1 MEDPIEVLK
10 EEHEIIKKS
19 LSILEIST
27 RNISV
32 LSTSE
37 IEKLLMFFDEF
48 VDKCH
53 HAKEEQSLFP
63 LIEIKGIPKEGGPIG
78 VMLLEH
84 DKGRELRRAM
94 LNTLKDL
101 EKNFDT
107 FRDYARDFIS
117 LLNEHI
123 YKENNILFPMADMIL
138 NENDKEQLIN
148 DFETIEK
155 RLGNIHEKYVNFI
168 NMMSNRVLKNN
179 F

>member
-1 MEDPIEVLK
+1 
-10 EEHEIIKKS
+10 
-19 LSILEIST
+19 
-27 RNISV
+27 
-32 LSTSE
+32 
-37 IEKLLMFFDEF
+37 
-48 VDKCH
+48 
-53 HAKEEQSLFP
+53 
-63 LIEIKGIPKEGGPIG
+63 
-78 VMLLEH
+78 MLLEH

-94 LNTLKDL
+94 LNTLKDF

>member
-53 HAKEEQSLFP
+53 HAKEEQSLFSP
-63 LIEIKGIPKEGGPIG
+63 
-78 VMLLEH
+78 
-84 DKGRELRRAM
+84 
-94 LNTLKDL
+94 N
-101 EKNFDT
+101 
-107 FRDYARDFIS
+107 
-117 LLNEHI
+117 
-123 YKENNILFPMADMIL
+123 
-138 NENDKEQLIN
+138 
-148 DFETIEK
+148 
-155 RLGNIHEKYVNFI
+155 
-168 NMMSNRVLKNN
+168 
-179 F
+179 